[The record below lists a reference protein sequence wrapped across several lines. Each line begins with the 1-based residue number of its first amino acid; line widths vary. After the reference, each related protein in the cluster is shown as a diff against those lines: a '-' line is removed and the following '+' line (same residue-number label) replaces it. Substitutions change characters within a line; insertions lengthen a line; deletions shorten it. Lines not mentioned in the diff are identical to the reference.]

1 MMDELDIGRLF
12 EILMEYQALSPW
24 IARAVLERI
33 LEILGE
39 LDGRGEGCVG
49 STEESRWKE

>member
-1 MMDELDIGRLF
+1 MMDELDIRRLF

-33 LEILGE
+33 LAVLGE
-39 LDGRGEGCVG
+39 LDGRGEGSVG
-49 STEESRWKE
+49 SMEESRWKE

>member
-1 MMDELDIGRLF
+1 MMDELDIRRLF

-24 IARAVLERI
+24 IARAVLKRI

-39 LDGRGEGCVG
+39 LDGRGEGRVG